1 MPLIFTSIF
10 RRLLFSTALLTT
22 VIVIAVWLTQSLRFL
37 DMIVNRS
44 VSLKGYFFLISFLI
58 PDLLVVILPICFF
71 ISVVFFYNKFF
82 QDRELVIWRSAGLS
96 NFNLS
101 LPALFLSCIV
111 VMITF
116 IINVFILPPSFKYFK
131 ETQHLI
137 QQQLSG
143 AMLQDGKFNESKGA
157 TIYIKQRYRSGHMR
171 GILIHHTQSKTPYTI
186 FAKEGKI
193 LQDQGHFY
201 MELKDGYRQE
211 RDIKTQHL
219 QTLRFSL
226 LKYDLSSLM
235 SSTSSR
241 TERPYEK
248 SITELLSPTEKSL
261 PPETR
266 ARYTAAAHQRL
277 LHPFFPLVYAVIGL
291 ACLLKSPFRRKGQ
304 HLFVS
309 LAFIIGFLFH
319 ITVTALINAHGNF
332 APGLFLAYALAIGI
346 PLILIVYAFDGLSF
360 LFKRRSSF
368 NITFPSKESS

>member
-1 MPLIFTSIF
+1 MSLIFLSIF
-10 RRLLFSTALLTT
+10 RRLLFSTVLLTT

-44 VSLKGYFFLISFLI
+44 VSLQGYFLLISFLI

-96 NFNLS
+96 NIDLS
-101 LPALFLSCIV
+101 LPTLFLSCIV
-111 VMITF
+111 VLVTF

-131 ETQHLI
+131 DTQHIL

-157 TIYIKQRYRSGHMR
+157 TIYIKQRYRSGHMK
-171 GILIHHTQSKTPYTI
+171 GILIHHTQSKIPYTL

-193 LQDQGHFY
+193 LQDHGHFY

-211 RDIKTQHL
+211 RDMKTQHL
-219 QTLRFSL
+219 QTLRFSS

-235 SSTSSR
+235 TNTSSR

-248 SITELLSPTEKSL
+248 SIQELLSPTDKNLSL
-261 PPETR
+261 ETK
-266 ARYTAAAHQRL
+266 AKYTAAAHQRL
-277 LHPFFPLVYAVIGL
+277 LHPFFPWVYAIIGL

-309 LAFIIGFLFH
+309 LAFITGFLFH
-319 ITVTALINAHGNF
+319 LIITVLINAHGHF
-332 APGLFLAYALAIGI
+332 APGLFIAYTIAITM
-346 PLILIVYAFDGLSF
+346 PLLLMFYMFDGMSF
-360 LFKRRSSF
+360 LSNRRHTSSLS
-368 NITFPSKESS
+368 SKV